1 MIQRPESTQWG
12 AARSGSSN
20 YRYWASSLIHS
31 GTTAATVTTVRR
43 APSSKP
49 WHDGCPHTDSDTRW
63 FTTNGGDPRK
73 IRGAAYMEV
82 KSRAGAKL
90 WPVIHFM
97 IMRVCFWD
105 VTLRMAMN
113 RTSASYS
120 LRLLLFRGHRLRE
133 TGRLET
139 SSFASPYVH
148 RAPSRMCGR
157 VVRGYNDHVF
167 LLYALFRLAFISR
180 RPNSPEICFAL

>member
-1 MIQRPESTQWG
+1 MDVPTLIPTHVGSQRTERIPE
-12 AARSGSSN
+12 RSEALLTWRSN
-20 YRYWASSLIHS
+20 REQE
-31 GTTAATVTTVRR
+31 
-43 APSSKP
+43 PSCGPSY
-49 WHDGCPHTDSDTRW
+49 
-63 FTTNGGDPRK
+63 
-73 IRGAAYMEV
+73 I
-82 KSRAGAKL
+82 L
-90 WPVIHFM
+90 